1 MQTYASVFAQEVFT
15 KWFILNKVCISKTIF
30 ENEFKNVIL

>member
-15 KWFILNKVCISKTIF
+15 KWFSLNKVCIFKTLF
-30 ENEFKNVIL
+30 ENEF